1 MTTCSVPRA
10 RAAAGRLAPAL
21 LAIALLGSACARQT
35 PVDGSAGEPP
45 REPRRILVVVANDAR
60 TPTLLTVWVQSRRGG
75 RQMLGT
81 VLPDETNSFQFV
93 PDLPSGDYVLVGRT
107 AYGEEI
113 VSNPFPISR
122 TAVVSWSLFSNI
134 ATTSEIAP
142 DEP

>member
-1 MTTCSVPRA
+1 MSAQGAACRG
-10 RAAAGRLAPAL
+10 AAAGALVALSL
-21 LAIALLGSACARQT
+21 LAACAGR
-35 PVDGSAGEPP
+35 PVVAGGAEPTP
-45 REPRRILVVVANDAR
+45 REPRRVLVIVENNAR
-60 TPTLLTVWVQSRRGG
+60 TPTMLTVWVQARRGG

-81 VLPDETNSFQFV
+81 VLPDATNSFRFT
-93 PDLPSGDYVLVGRT
+93 PDVPSGDYVLIGRT

-134 ATTSEIAP
+134 ATTSETAP

>member
-1 MTTCSVPRA
+1 VIAHRIASRS
-10 RAAAGRLAPAL
+10 AAAAAL
-21 LAIALLGSACARQT
+21 LALSLLAGCAKRPAVAGSTEEA
-35 PVDGSAGEPP
+35 P
-45 REPRRILVVVANDAR
+45 RGPRRVLVIVENNAR
-60 TPTLLTVWVQSRRGG
+60 TPTMLTIWVQARRGG

-81 VLPDETNSFQFV
+81 VLPDATNSFRFT
-93 PDLPSGDYVLVGRT
+93 PDLPSGDYVLIGRT

-134 ATTSEIAP
+134 ATTSETVP